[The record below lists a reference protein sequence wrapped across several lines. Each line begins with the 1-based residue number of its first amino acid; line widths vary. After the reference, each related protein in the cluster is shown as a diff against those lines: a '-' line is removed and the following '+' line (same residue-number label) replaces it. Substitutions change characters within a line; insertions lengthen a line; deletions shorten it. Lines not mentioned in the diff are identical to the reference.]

1 MRYFIKYSLICC
13 LLLYMS
19 CDNSGP
25 AYITNPTPMVVLSA
39 STESIVVTESVS
51 IEISGEN
58 LSNIFGISFE
68 ISYDPIYIE
77 LVASPDLNDYSSS
90 ATGSDFIGPVTHSN
104 ITEGIFSFAMSGSAI
119 DGSIYTISFTGK
131 SAGQSPITLGK
142 VHLIQNDG
150 SDISNF
156 NSFSLPDPVII
167 TVSENE

>member
-58 LSNIFGISFE
+58 LSNIFVISFE

-77 LVASPDLNDYSSS
+77 LVAS
-90 ATGSDFIGPVTHSN
+90 
-104 ITEGIFSFAMSGSAI
+104 
-119 DGSIYTISFTGK
+119 
-131 SAGQSPITLGK
+131 Q
-142 VHLIQNDG
+142 
-150 SDISNF
+150 
-156 NSFSLPDPVII
+156 
-167 TVSENE
+167 